1 MAEEAVDAD
10 GVTPLYPQPGE
21 TRPLRGL
28 YLEHDLR
35 AAAGVGILIYANF
48 IASLD
53 GRVAT
58 ADERCVFGVPAA
70 IANPRD
76 WWLFQELA
84 IQADAV
90 LVSGRY
96 LRARSRGEVQD
107 LFAAFHEPRYQQL
120 RVWRAEQGLPAW
132 PRVVA
137 LSRDADF
144 DPPTGIDPSSL
155 LVLTGAV
162 GAAAPA
168 AQRLRTAGAEVDA
181 VGEGGSVD
189 PRRVRGALHRAG
201 CRLVYAVGGPR
212 ALHTLLSGG
221 ALDRLYLSQAAQLL
235 GGERLATLV
244 EGPALE
250 PVPALRLHS
259 LYYDQTMRGAGA
271 GQLFT
276 CYAAADVQGADQGGD
291 ASACNRPVKG

>member
-1 MAEEAVDAD
+1 MAEAANGA
-10 GVTPLYPQPGE
+10 GVMPLYPQPGA
-21 TRPLRGL
+21 TRSLRGL

-35 AAAGVGILIYANF
+35 AAAGGGALIYANF

-53 GRVAT
+53 GRVALPNG
-58 ADERCVFGVPAA
+58 RGVFGVPEA

-96 LRARSRGEVQD
+96 LRARARGEVQD
-107 LFAAFHEPRYQQL
+107 LFAAFHDPRYREL
-120 RVWRAEQGLPAW
+120 RVWRAAQGLPAW

-144 DPPTGIDPSSL
+144 EPPMEIDPSSL
-155 LVLTGAV
+155 SVLTGAV
-162 GAAAPA
+162 GAEAPA
-168 AQRLRTAGAEVDA
+168 AQRLRAAGAEV
-181 VGEGGSVD
+181 VPLGEGDSVD
-189 PRRVRGALHRAG
+189 PRRLRGALHRAG

-212 ALHTLLSGG
+212 ALHALVSGG
-221 ALDRLYLSQAAQLL
+221 ALDRLYLSQASQLL
-235 GGERLATLV
+235 GGDRLATLV
-244 EGPALE
+244 EGEVLE
-250 PVPALRLHS
+250 PAPALRLHS
-259 LYYDQTMRGAGA
+259 LYYDQTTQGAGA

-276 CYAAADVQGADQGGD
+276 CYAVAGAQGTDQGEIPRHEADQ
-291 ASACNRPVKG
+291 